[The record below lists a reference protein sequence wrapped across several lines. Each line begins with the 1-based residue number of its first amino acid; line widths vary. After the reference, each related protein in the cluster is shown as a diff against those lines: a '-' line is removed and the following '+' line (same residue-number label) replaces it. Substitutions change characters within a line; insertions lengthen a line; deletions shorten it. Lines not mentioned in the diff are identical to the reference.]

1 MYPYTRRS
9 FALNKLIIR
18 TLFHSDYVDNQEII
32 RLENEK
38 MELTQRERELAEQL
52 EEDRLEIFT
61 FIIVTVFI
69 VYFHPLTNTFGIA
82 NIISVILSSSSSF
95 SSFLRKNHPY
105 MGNCLIGYYQ
115 DQTHGYDQ
123 GQEGGGIELKTIE

>member
-1 MYPYTRRS
+1 MLIIRRS
-9 FALNKLIIR
+9 F
-18 TLFHSDYVDNQEII
+18 LFDYVYNQEII

-52 EEDRLEIFT
+52 EEDRWEILIFV
-61 FIIVTVFI
+61 IVTVFI
-69 VYFHPLTNTFGIA
+69 VYCHPLTNTFGIA
-82 NIISVILSSSSSF
+82 NIISVILSWTSSYSSF
-95 SSFLRKNHPY
+95 SCKNHPY